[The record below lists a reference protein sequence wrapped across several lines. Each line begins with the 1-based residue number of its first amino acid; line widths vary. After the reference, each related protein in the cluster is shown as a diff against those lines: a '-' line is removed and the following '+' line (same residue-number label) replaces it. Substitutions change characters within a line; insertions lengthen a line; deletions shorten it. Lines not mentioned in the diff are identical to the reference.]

1 MPSFRFI
8 GYTLT
13 GLFRKPDNW
22 RQIINKRVRLF
33 IHQTMFREEKIISTS
48 YKIAKLLLN
57 STFLKK
63 YRSSHQKCRSSHQR
77 CSVGKGVLKNF
88 GNFTGK
94 HLRWSLF
101 LWSCKPLAF
110 KFFKKR
116 LQHKCFPV
124 KFAKLLRIPIL
135 RNISKRL
142 LLEVFYNSPCLKTL
156 QCSQDKS
163 SQW

>member
-1 MPSFRFI
+1 MPSFSFI
-8 GYTLT
+8 GYTLPE
-13 GLFRKPDNW
+13 LFRKPDNW

-77 CSVGKGVLKNF
+77 CSVGKDVLKNF

-110 KFFKKR
+110 KFLKKR

-135 RNISKRL
+135 RNICKRL
-142 LLEVFYNSPCLKTL
+142 LLEVFYKKARS
-156 QCSQDKS
+156 
-163 SQW
+163 